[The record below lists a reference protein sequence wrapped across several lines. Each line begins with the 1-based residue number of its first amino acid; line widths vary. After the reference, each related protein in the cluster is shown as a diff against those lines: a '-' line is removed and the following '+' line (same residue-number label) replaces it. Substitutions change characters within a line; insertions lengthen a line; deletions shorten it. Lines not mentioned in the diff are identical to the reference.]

1 MSEASTA
8 NLSHW
13 AAIPFAYL
21 TTTGRRSGQAH
32 RIEIWFAI
40 ENDAI
45 FLMAGGR
52 DRSDWVRNLQANP
65 SATIELGTDRF
76 TGVATVLTE
85 SDPDDGA
92 ARRLL
97 VGKYRSANDDLA
109 EWGRTSLA
117 VVIRNLQPVA

>member
-45 FLMAGGR
+45 FLLAGGR
-52 DRSDWVRNLQANP
+52 DKSDWVRNLHVNSA
-65 SATIELGTDRF
+65 ATIELGGDRF
-76 TGVATVLTE
+76 TGTATILE
-85 SDPDDGA
+85 DGAPDDQT

-97 VGKYRSANDDLA
+97 VAKYRSANDDLA
-109 EWGRTSLA
+109 EWGRSSLA
-117 VVIRNLQPVA
+117 VVIRNLQPDA